1 MIFASSAERGLTVAS
16 IATGLSRGI
25 ADDDEEGTA
34 PLPPTATRAAEEG
47 VDLFSSRLPLEK
59 TTE

>member
-1 MIFASSAERGLTVAS
+1 MAS